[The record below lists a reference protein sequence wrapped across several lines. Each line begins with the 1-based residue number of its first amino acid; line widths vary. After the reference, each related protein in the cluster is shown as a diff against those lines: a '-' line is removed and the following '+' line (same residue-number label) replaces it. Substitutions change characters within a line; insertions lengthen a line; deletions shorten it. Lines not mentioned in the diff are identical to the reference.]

1 MLNVYYHNCISK
13 RSSHTY
19 AWDIAAMNPISELVK
34 CATISSR
41 MQRVEILPDDLKRKN
56 TIIIESYIKLE
67 FQSVVK
73 YIIVKVQVAFNT
85 YCSYPK

>member
-1 MLNVYYHNCISK
+1 
-13 RSSHTY
+13 
-19 AWDIAAMNPISELVK
+19 MNPISELVK
-34 CATISSR
+34 FATISSR
-41 MQRVEILPDDLKRKN
+41 MQTVEILPNDLKRKN